1 MRMGREGHMRQRDVT
16 TLLGGALFVSLHVHA
31 AAQEG
36 YFGVGH
42 DRWHKDFYL
51 KLNRNDGRGT
61 CCNLMDCR
69 PTQSRMV
76 GDHYEVKVDARR
88 APSTNVSASGK
99 LVYGRGSRSVI
110 ATGMVIK

>member
-1 MRMGREGHMRQRDVT
+1 LPHLGRPLIM
-16 TLLGGALFVSLHVHA
+16 VSDIRGSVAIICVVSAFLCVRA

-36 YFGVGH
+36 YYGVGH

-51 KLNRNDGRGT
+51 KLNRNDGKGT

-76 GDHYEVKVDARR
+76 GDHYEVKELL
-88 APSTNVSASGK
+88 S
-99 LVYGRGSRSVI
+99 
-110 ATGMVIK
+110 

>member
-1 MRMGREGHMRQRDVT
+1 MQLVKRREFIS
-16 TLLGGALFVSLHVHA
+16 LLGGALFVSLHVHA

-51 KLNRNDGRGT
+51 KLNRNDGKGT

-76 GDHYEVKVDARR
+76 GDHAGDRSGDRDLAANRNGARKTCR
-88 APSTNVSASGK
+88 QAASESSIE
-99 LVYGRGSRSVI
+99 R
-110 ATGMVIK
+110 